1 MSSLVMGSSPPP
13 EAHPQAGGTQ
23 VPSFWL
29 VLEQF

>member
-1 MSSLVMGSSPPP
+1 MGSSPPP

-23 VPSFWL
+23 VPFFWL